1 MGSDQWVI
9 DSFGSTEIEK
19 LDQLTLTLR
28 WTQPSFEQSPCD
40 IEKESSLWLRLCD
53 ILSIHASRTPCD
65 SVPKVLEI

>member
-1 MGSDQWVI
+1 MMVKILGLGSI
-9 DSFGSTEIEK
+9 IETNWINS
-19 LDQLTLTLR
+19 TLTLR